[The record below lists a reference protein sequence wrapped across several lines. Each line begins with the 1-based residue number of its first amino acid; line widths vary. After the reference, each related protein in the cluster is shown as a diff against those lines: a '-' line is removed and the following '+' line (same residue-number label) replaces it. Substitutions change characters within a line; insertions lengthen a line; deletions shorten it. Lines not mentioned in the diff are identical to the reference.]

1 MITGKIKKK
10 ATRFHE
16 MNIFLVLIVLI
27 ISLAIINNRFLS
39 FGNIT
44 NLLRST
50 SMIGVVAIGM
60 TFIIISGG
68 IDLSVGSVLALS
80 SVIAAKLMVSG
91 TPIFLS
97 MIISLASGV
106 LAGLLMGIIIYEA
119 RVPPFIVTLAGL
131 SVFRGIA
138 MLLTGAKKVVGL
150 PENFANFAVIRVFGL
165 PGMAIVWLFII
176 VIGVIMARYTVFG
189 RNIYAIGSNPE
200 AARLSGINIRASI
213 YRVYALGGF
222 TSAVAGILMA
232 ARLCGGSPSAGG
244 GYELDAIAAVVLGG
258 TSLTGGIGGVFGTF
272 FGTMIIATIANGG
285 NIMGVNPFVLEI
297 IIGILIV
304 LAVVFDHLQK
314 NK

>member
-1 MITGKIKKK
+1 MIRGKIKKK
-10 ATRFHE
+10 VTRFHE
-16 MNIFLVLIVLI
+16 INILLVLIVLI
-27 ISLAIINNRFLS
+27 ISLALINNRFLS

-60 TFIIISGG
+60 TFVIISGG

-91 TPIFLS
+91 TSIFLS
-97 MIISLASGV
+97 IIISLASGI

-150 PENFANFAVIRVFGL
+150 PEKFANFAVVRVFGL
-165 PGMAIVWLFII
+165 PGMAIIWLLII

-189 RNIYAIGSNPE
+189 RNIYAIGSNSE

-213 YRVYALGGF
+213 YKVYAFCGF

-232 ARLCGGSPSAGG
+232 TRLCGGSPSAGS

-272 FGTMIIATIANGG
+272 FGTMIIATISNGG

-297 IIGILIV
+297 VIGVLIV

-314 NK
+314 NR